1 MGEGG
6 DWTLRENGWHK
17 YIPGHDDICSLFGGG
32 VRPWTGNVHILNQRQ
47 NVDILDE
54 RSTGFEIVRPRIG
67 STAVVVDTQGWDWM
81 TAPVEEQS
89 QFGVVD
95 QTVLG
100 TSHSAAN
107 AQFSITF
114 LFRKQSRILYMVAQ
128 KSKSLPNDQK
138 LVLNRIKACEWD

>member
-1 MGEGG
+1 
-6 DWTLRENGWHK
+6 
-17 YIPGHDDICSLFGGG
+17 

-138 LVLNRIKACEWD
+138 LVLNRIKACE